1 MIDYQKLIHF
11 FDEYTNFYESMVNE
25 ENNKF
30 KILLT
35 NDLKSIEENILVQQV
50 NAKRMENMENRRIA
64 LFESMQLGQY
74 SFRQIIEKIE
84 EDKTSLLAYYKRI
97 DHAIQQIKYMN
108 QKSMELIR
116 LNLKMVETKKTNTDY
131 GYDMKG
137 AR

>member
-1 MIDYQKLIHF
+1 MIDHQKLVHF
-11 FDEYTNFYESMVNE
+11 FDEYTSFYESMVNE
-25 ENNKF
+25 ENNKL
-30 KILLT
+30 KILLS

-64 LFESMQLGQY
+64 LFESMKLSQY
-74 SFRQIIEKIE
+74 SFRQIIELM
-84 EDKTSLLAYYKRI
+84 EDKTILQAYYSRI

-116 LNLKMVETKKTNTDY
+116 LNLKTVETKKTNTDY

>member
-1 MIDYQKLIHF
+1 MIDHQKLIHF
-11 FDEYTNFYESMVNE
+11 FDEYTSFYESMVNE
-25 ENNKF
+25 ENNKL
-30 KILLT
+30 KILLS

-64 LFESMQLGQY
+64 LFESMKLGQY
-74 SFRQIIEKIE
+74 SFRQIIDLV
-84 EDKTSLLAYYKRI
+84 EDKTILQAYYSRI

-116 LNLKMVETKKTNTDY
+116 LNLKTVETKKTNTDY

>member
-11 FDEYTNFYESMVNE
+11 FDEYTSFYESMVNE

-30 KILLT
+30 KILLS

-74 SFRQIIEKIE
+74 SFKQIIEKIE
-84 EDKTSLLAYYKRI
+84 EDKTSLLAYYTRI

>member
-1 MIDYQKLIHF
+1 MIDHQKLIHF
-11 FDEYTNFYESMVNE
+11 FDEYTSFYESMVNE
-25 ENNKF
+25 ENNKL
-30 KILLT
+30 KILLS

-64 LFESMQLGQY
+64 LFESMKLSQY
-74 SFRQIIEKIE
+74 SFRQIIELM
-84 EDKTSLLAYYKRI
+84 EDKTVLQAYYKRI

-116 LNLKMVETKKTNTDY
+116 LNLKTVETKKTNTDY

>member
-1 MIDYQKLIHF
+1 M
-11 FDEYTNFYESMVNE
+11 NE
-25 ENNKF
+25 LEVIEIPLELQTKF
-30 KILLT
+30 AT
-35 NDLKSIEENILVQQV
+35 
-50 NAKRMENMENRRIA
+50 
-64 LFESMQLGQY
+64 
-74 SFRQIIEKIE
+74 IIEKIE
-84 EDKTSLLAYYKRI
+84 EDKTSLLAYYTRI

>member
-11 FDEYTNFYESMVNE
+11 FDEYTCFYESMVNE

-30 KILLT
+30 KILLS

-64 LFESMQLGQY
+64 LFDSIQLGQY

-84 EDKTSLLAYYKRI
+84 EDKTILQGYYTRI

-116 LNLKMVETKKTNTDY
+116 LNLKTVETKKTNTDY

>member
-1 MIDYQKLIHF
+1 MIDHQKLVHF
-11 FDEYTNFYESMVNE
+11 FDEYTSFYESMVNE
-25 ENNKF
+25 ENNKL
-30 KILLT
+30 KILLS

-64 LFESMQLGQY
+64 LFDSMKLGQY
-74 SFRQIIEKIE
+74 SFRQIIDLM
-84 EDKTSLLAYYKRI
+84 EDKTVLQTYYTRI
-97 DHAIQQIKYMN
+97 NHAIQQIKYMN

-116 LNLKMVETKKTNTDY
+116 LNLKTVETKKTNTDY